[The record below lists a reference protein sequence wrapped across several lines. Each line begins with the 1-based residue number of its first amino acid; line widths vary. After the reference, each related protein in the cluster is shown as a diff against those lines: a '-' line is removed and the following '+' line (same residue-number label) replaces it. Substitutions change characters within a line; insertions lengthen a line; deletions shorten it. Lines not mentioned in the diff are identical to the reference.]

1 MGRGLYDTTGVPKPH
16 PPVRAERANKVVMT
30 AEKEVPQLLGTT
42 CDHERLQHPKD
53 LGRFRQPYEEKML
66 PRLKQQRPTDL
77 LAVKNADTFPNFEQ
91 PKYQATTAATQL
103 PQHYHSSPSHVA
115 TQVRSDNNPS
125 VSSRTREQPTQFLVP
140 VASHANSSK
149 QASNTLGADHY
160 FHESTPQSSYH
171 VFRQPQMTSSS
182 THSNQQQ
189 YPTGISLA
197 PSQPGGLR
205 RSKDVPP
212 TTMPQEATEF
222 AERLSR
228 IGVNVNQKS
237 TSLEAREKRLKNSV
251 ASKRFRERKKTRV
264 DELEKRV
271 EILTEERDHYRGLYY
286 QLKESRDIKH
296 SISLPSLTLAM
307 S

>member
-1 MGRGLYDTTGVPKPH
+1 
-16 PPVRAERANKVVMT
+16 MT

-42 CDHERLQHPKD
+42 CDHETLQHPKD

-66 PRLKQQRPTDL
+66 PRLKQRRPTDL
-77 LAVKNADTFPNFEQ
+77 RAVINADTFPNFEQ
-91 PKYQATTAATQL
+91 PKYQPTTAATQL

-160 FHESTPQSSYH
+160 FHEKHATIILPCVSPAADDLILNTFQSAAVSHRY
-171 VFRQPQMTSSS
+171 FSCSIATGWIETFKRCSSDDYA
-182 THSNQQQ
+182 TGSNRVC
-189 YPTGISLA
+189 GKIIA
-197 PSQPGGLR
+197 
-205 RSKDVPP
+205 
-212 TTMPQEATEF
+212 
-222 AERLSR
+222 
-228 IGVNVNQKS
+228 
-237 TSLEAREKRLKNSV
+237 
-251 ASKRFRERKKTRV
+251 FRERKKTRV